1 MAKHRNHTENRAT
14 VLRMKAEI
22 SSITGKPHSYAEIG
36 AALGMSSQAAFLYA
50 GDTTGL
56 CPSCLRALNP
66 SKPQTKNKKT
76 K

>member
-56 CPSCLRALNP
+56 CPSCLRDLNAP
-66 SKPQTKNKKT
+66 KTKNKKT